1 MRTFDRIFAAVIVV
15 ILLVFAGS
23 NLCIACTDRKADGQY
38 RVEAKRL
45 AEDIAAGESVDLT
58 RYPSIIGVEKL
69 EEGNTKA
76 FFEGGNENYLIKEID
91 GAYYRFDYRT
101 EAAAGRHRLA
111 FIVNTVTAVLA
122 AAVLL
127 LLFFIKRY
135 VILPFEKLSE
145 LPYELAKGNLTLPIK
160 ENKNRF
166 FGRFLWGMDLLR
178 ENLELRK
185 KEELALQKEKKTL
198 MLSLSHDIKTPLQA
212 IKLYA
217 KALSKDSS
225 RDQEKVCDIAE
236 KIDEKADEIGS
247 YVRQITEANKEN
259 FLNLTVRNE
268 EFYMSAAIREIEI
281 YYEDKLELLKTE
293 YKVGAYEDCILKGD
307 LERVTEILQNI
318 MENAIKY
325 GDGRWIHIL
334 FSDEEDCRLITVKN
348 SGCTLPENELPHIF
362 DSFWRGSNIKN
373 QSGSGLGL
381 YICRQLL
388 KQMDGE
394 IFAGMEHDRM
404 CVTVLLRK
412 A

>member
-1 MRTFDRIFAAVIVV
+1 MRTFDRIFVVVIVV

-23 NLCIACTDRKADGQY
+23 NLYIACTDRKADGQY

-45 AEDIAAGESVDLT
+45 AEDIAEGKPVDLT
-58 RYPSIIGVEKL
+58 RYPSIVGVEKL
-69 EEGNTKA
+69 EGDTKE
-76 FFEGGNENYLIKEID
+76 FFEGGNEDYLIKEID

-101 EAAAGRHRLA
+101 EAAAGRRRLA
-111 FIVNTVTAVLA
+111 FAVNTVTAVLA

-127 LLFFIKRY
+127 LLFYIKRY

-145 LPYELAKGNLTLPIK
+145 MPYELAKGNLTLPIK
-160 ENKNRF
+160 ENKPRF

-217 KALSKDSS
+217 KALSKNSS
-225 RDQEKVCDIAE
+225 QDWEKNRDIAE
-236 KIDEKADEIGS
+236 KINEKADEIGS

-259 FLNLTVRNE
+259 FLNLTVRNG
-268 EFYMSAAIREIEI
+268 EFYMSTAIKEIET
-281 YYEDKLELLKTE
+281 YYGDKLELLKTE

-394 IFAGMEHDRM
+394 IFADMENGCM
-404 CVTVLLRK
+404 CVTVILRK
-412 A
+412 V

>member
-23 NLCIACTDRKADGQY
+23 NLYIACTDWNADGQY

-69 EEGNTKA
+69 EGDTKK
-76 FFEGGNENYLIKEID
+76 FFEGGNEDYLIKEID
-91 GAYYRFDYRT
+91 GAYYRFDYRA
-101 EAAAGRHRLA
+101 EAAAGRRRLI
-111 FIVNTVTAVLA
+111 FTINTVTAVLA

-127 LLFFIKRY
+127 LLFYMKRY
-135 VILPFEKLSE
+135 VILPFKKLSE
-145 LPYELAKGNLTLPIK
+145 FPYELAKGNLTLPIK
-160 ENKNRF
+160 ENRNRF

-217 KALSKDSS
+217 KALSKNSS
-225 RDQEKVCDIAE
+225 QDWGKNRDIAE
-236 KIDEKADEIGS
+236 KINEKADEIGS

-268 EFYMSAAIREIEI
+268 EFYMSAAIREIAT

-293 YKVGAYEDCILKGD
+293 YSIGAYEDCILKGD

-325 GDGRWIHIL
+325 GDGRWIHIS

-388 KQMDGE
+388 KQVDGE
-394 IFAGMEHDRM
+394 IFADMEHDCM

-412 A
+412 V